1 MMFTLQFLGAAQT
14 VTGSRFLLGIEGR
27 RWLIDCGLFQGGRAI
42 RKRNWEPFP
51 IPPDSLDGVILTH
64 AHIDHSGY
72 LPRLLKEGF
81 RGPIY
86 CTPAT
91 ASLLSL
97 LLPDSGYLQ
106 ERDAAFANK
115 KKYSRHDPAL
125 PLYTEAEAREV
136 LKVLKT
142 VPYHQP
148 KQLSERLNF
157 EYLYAGHILGSAMIR
172 LKYSQN
178 GADTVLFSTGDL
190 GRYDQPVIKDPE
202 TIERADFLLI
212 ESTYG
217 NRVHE
222 EIDILSSLQT
232 LVEQTVQA
240 GGSLIIPCFAIG
252 RSQRV
257 LYLLRQLE
265 QAQRIP
271 VLPTFLDSP
280 MAVSAVSL
288 YCSHLDEHDFEMEQ
302 LMSEACPL
310 ESGSI
315 RLVKSTEES
324 KALNQLK
331 GPCIILSASG
341 NLAGGRIL
349 HHLKTRLPDHRN
361 TLLFVGYQ
369 PEGSLGR
376 LILEGRREIKIH
388 GKRIPVRARIRQ
400 LDALSAHADSKGLLE
415 WVSHLK
421 EPPSRIFL
429 VHGEPEVQEVL
440 KGKLEKVITSKIE
453 IPEYLEEFELPFA
466 PK

>member
-1 MMFTLQFLGAAQT
+1 MFTLQFLGAAQT
-14 VTGSRFLLGIEGR
+14 VTGSRFLLGIDGKR
-27 RWLIDCGLFQGGRAI
+27 LLIDCGLFQGGRAI
-42 RKRNWEPFP
+42 RKRNWDPFP
-51 IPPDSLDGVILTH
+51 VSPDSLDGVILTH

-81 RGPIY
+81 RGPVY

-97 LLPDSGYLQ
+97 LLPDSGHLQ

-136 LKVLKT
+136 LKTLKT

-148 KQLSERLNF
+148 HQLSEHLNF
-157 EYLYAGHILGSAMIR
+157 EYFHAGHILGSAMIR
-172 LKYSQN
+172 LTYSQN
-178 GADTVLFSTGDL
+178 GAQTVLFSTGDL
-190 GRYDQPVIKDPE
+190 GRYHQPVIKDPE

-217 NRVHE
+217 DRDHE
-222 EIDILSSLQT
+222 EFDILSTLQISI
-232 LVEQTVQA
+232 ERTVQA
-240 GGSLIIPCFAIG
+240 GGSMVIPCFAIG

-265 QAQRIP
+265 TAKRIP

-302 LMSEACPL
+302 LMDDACPL
-310 ESGSI
+310 ETGSI
-315 RLVKSTEES
+315 RLVKTTEES
-324 KALNQLK
+324 KALNQRK

-376 LILEGRREIKIH
+376 LILEGKREIKIH
-388 GKRIPVRARIRQ
+388 GKRIPVKARIEQ
-400 LDALSAHADSKGLLE
+400 LDALSAHADSKGLVE

-421 EPPSRIFL
+421 EPPSRVFL

-440 KGKLEKVITSKIE
+440 KGKLEKVLTSKIE